1 MKTVLLLSLCAVA
14 AAACLF
20 VVAVLRGRNKR
31 LLLGR
36 MRGIGSSLSEEFGIS
51 VLCSGVGTPECIEAL
66 LMSEYTRFEAIVV
79 LDAADAPEA
88 FARLTARY
96 RMIRVEWRG
105 SQEFPAVGVRSL
117 WRSRRR
123 SCRRLV
129 LVDCPQ
135 GPGHA
140 PTDDWD
146 AAAAVAAYDYLL
158 PLDGRTCLL
167 PDAVTRL
174 VAELGEHPYGTVALV
189 RSYLGAAVSLVS
201 REAVLAVGG
210 FGADWRRGI
219 GRRNRIGLWEPLAYR
234 TDRPNA
240 AKRCRYETWG
250 LALLAVGGLAAAATA
265 AVSGRWMIA
274 AVLVTAALA
283 AGAVLRARQAAMRIA
298 DGRCVS
304 VRHSAFGKIR
314 GKFAGNRR
322 NEKSLLKNS
331 QYRGI

>member
-1 MKTVLLLSLCAVA
+1 MKTVLLLVLCAVV
-14 AAACLF
+14 AAACAF
-20 VVAVLRGRNKR
+20 VGAVLRGRNKR

-36 MRGIGSSLSEEFGIS
+36 MHGIGSSLSEEFGIS

-66 LMSEYTRFEAIVV
+66 LKSEYTRFEAVVV
-79 LDAADAPEA
+79 LDAAGASEA

-105 SQEFPAVGVRSL
+105 SQEFPEIVVRSL

-129 LVDCPQ
+129 LVDRPQ
-135 GPGHA
+135 GPEFA
-140 PTDDWD
+140 PADDWN

-158 PLDGRTCLL
+158 PVDGRTCLL

-174 VAELGEHPYGTVALV
+174 VAELGEHPYGTVAWV
-189 RSYLGAAVSLVS
+189 RSYVGAAVSLVA
-201 REAVLAVGG
+201 REAVLAAGG

-234 TDRPNA
+234 TDRPHA
-240 AKRCRYETWG
+240 AKRCRYATWG
-250 LALLAVGGLAAAATA
+250 LGLLVVGGLAAAATA
-265 AVSGRWMIA
+265 TASGRWTLA
-274 AVLVTAALA
+274 AVPVTAAVV
-283 AGAVLRARQAAMRIA
+283 AGAVLRARQAVMRVA
-298 DGRCVS
+298 GGRCIS
-304 VRHSAFGKIR
+304 IWECK
-314 GKFAGNRR
+314 
-322 NEKSLLKNS
+322 KSLLKNS

>member
-1 MKTVLLLSLCAVA
+1 MKTVLLLLLCAVSA
-14 AAACLF
+14 AVCLL
-20 VVAVLRGRNKR
+20 VRAVLRGRNKR

-36 MRGIGSSLSEEFGIS
+36 MHGIGSSLSEEFGLS
-51 VLCSGVGTPECIEAL
+51 VLCSGVGTSECIEAL
-66 LMSEYTRFEAIVV
+66 LASEYTRFEVIVV
-79 LDAADAPEA
+79 LDAAGAPEA

-105 SQEFPAVGVRSL
+105 SQEFPTAVVRSL

-129 LVDCPQ
+129 LVDRPQ
-135 GPGHA
+135 GPEYA

-158 PLDGRTCLL
+158 PLDGCTCLL

-189 RSYLGAAVSLVS
+189 QSYIGPTVSLVS
-201 REAVLAVGG
+201 REAVSAAGG
-210 FGADWRRGI
+210 FGSDWRSGI

-240 AKRCRYETWG
+240 AKRRRHGTWV
-250 LALLAVGGLAAAATA
+250 LWLLTLGGLAAAATA
-265 AVSGRWMIA
+265 AAAGRWAIA
-274 AVLVTAALA
+274 AVLVTVAVVAGAAL
-283 AGAVLRARQAAMRIA
+283 RIRQAVMHLAG
-298 DGRCVS
+298 GRCVS
-304 VRHSAFGKIR
+304 DWHPAIWKNSGKIR
-314 GKFAGNRR
+314 R
-322 NEKSLLKNS
+322 NSSK
-331 QYRGI
+331 

>member
-1 MKTVLLLSLCAVA
+1 MKTVLLVSLCAVV
-14 AAACLF
+14 AAACAF
-20 VVAVLRGRNKR
+20 VGAVLRGRNKR

-36 MRGIGSSLSEEFGIS
+36 MHGIGSSLSEEFGIS

-66 LMSEYTRFEAIVV
+66 LKSEYTRFETIVV
-79 LDAADAPEA
+79 LDAAGAPEA

-105 SQEFPAVGVRSL
+105 SQEFPEVVVRSL

-129 LVDCPQ
+129 LVDRPQ
-135 GPGHA
+135 GPEFA
-140 PTDDWD
+140 PTDDWN

-158 PLDGRTCLL
+158 PVDGHTCLL

-189 RSYLGAAVSLVS
+189 RSYVGAAVSLVA
-201 REAVLAVGG
+201 REAVSAAGG
-210 FGADWRRGI
+210 FGADWRRSI

-240 AKRCRYETWG
+240 AKRCRYTTWALG
-250 LALLAVGGLAAAATA
+250 LLAVGGLAAAAMA
-265 AVSGRWMIA
+265 AASGRWMFA
-274 AVLVTAALA
+274 AVLVTAATVA
-283 AGAVLRARQAAMRIA
+283 AAVLWARQTVMRIA
-298 DGRCVS
+298 GGRCVS
-304 VRHSAFGKIR
+304 IWNATYW
-314 GKFAGNRR
+314 R
-322 NEKSLLKNS
+322 NHC
-331 QYRGI
+331 